1 MAVKL
6 RKYQTEAIE
15 AIEARLSGSR
25 ATLLVLP
32 TGTGK
37 TVVFSEVAAR
47 FWEREKRPI
56 MVLAH
61 RSELLRQAGE
71 KLLATGYFGK
81 EHIAYELGSETAYD
95 AFGGVFSPRV
105 ILASKDSLHTKRLH
119 KYDQKSI
126 GLIIVDEAHRGVA
139 KTYQSIYNYF
149 DSSQLLGV
157 TATPDRLD
165 GKRILGV
172 FDSVAYVYEIRDAI
186 EEGYLVP
193 ITQQAVKVD
202 AIDLREVKATRED
215 FDESQLNEVMIRE
228 SAVHGIAVPTLE
240 LAEGRPTFVFCTSI
254 AHSKAV
260 AEMLNRYRYDCA
272 RAIDG
277 TLDAD
282 QRARVLEDFKAGKF
296 QFLCNCQLL
305 TEGIDIP
312 SVACVAM
319 ARPTKSRTLYSQ
331 AIGRGTRLLGNTLDD
346 SIENGKPNLLVIDY
360 AGNAGK
366 HSLITALDV
375 LDGGGDDERIK
386 QTAARIVEAGGKPK
400 NVLEALAEA
409 EEIVAK
415 ERRAELLARVQYR
428 LSGPISPFAVLGIA
442 PRPGRWGG
450 AEITEAQASYLE
462 SMGIAPK
469 DIAHMDKGQAS
480 ETIDALRKRREAG
493 LCSWKM
499 ARQLA
504 ARGINP
510 DLPFDVARMAMDYIS
525 SHGWR
530 LDFYQKQELH
540 RRIADM
546 TNGAVLSHKP
556 VELVSVEL

>member
-1 MAVKL
+1 MKL
-6 RKYQTEAIE
+6 RKYQTEAVE
-15 AIEARLSGSR
+15 AIEKKLQEEG

-47 FWEREKRPI
+47 YWEREKRPV

-61 RSELLRQAGE
+61 RGELLRQAGD
-71 KLLATGYFGK
+71 KLLQAGYFGK
-81 EHIAYELGSETAYD
+81 EHIAYEMAEETASD
-95 AFGGVFSPRV
+95 SFGSVFSPRV
-105 ILASKDSLHTKRLH
+105 VLASKDSLHAKRLH
-119 KYDQKSI
+119 KYDRDGI
-126 GLIIVDEAHRGVA
+126 GLIIVDECHRGIA
-139 KTYQSIYNYF
+139 KTYQTIYSYF
-149 DSSQLLGV
+149 EGSKLLGV

-165 GKRILGV
+165 GKRILSV
-172 FDSVAYVYEIRDAI
+172 FKSPAYVYEIRDAI

-193 ITQQAVKVD
+193 ITQQAVRVD

-215 FDESQLNEVMIRE
+215 FDEHQLEEVMLRE

-240 LAEGRPTFVFCTSI
+240 LAEARPTFVFCTSI

-260 AEMLNRYRYDCA
+260 AAMLNRYRYDCA
-272 RAIDG
+272 RTIDG
-277 TLDAD
+277 TLDSV
-282 QRARVLEDFKAGKF
+282 QRERILEDFKAGRF

-305 TEGIDIP
+305 TEGIDVP

-331 AIGRGTRLLGNTLDD
+331 AIGRGTRLLGSTYEESL
-346 SIENGKPNLLVIDY
+346 ENGKPDLLVIDY

-366 HSLITALDV
+366 HSLVTALDV

-386 QTAARIVEAGGKPK
+386 ETAARIVREGGKPK

-409 EEIVAK
+409 EEVVAK

-450 AEITEAQASYLE
+450 VEITEAQAAFLE
-462 SMGIAPK
+462 SRGISAK
-469 DIAHMDKGQAS
+469 DIAAMDRGQAS
-480 ETIDALRKRREAG
+480 ETIDALKKRQEAG

-499 ARQLA
+499 AKQLA

-510 DLPFDVARMAMDYIS
+510 DLPYDVAKMAMEYIASHNWKLDY
-525 SHGWR
+525 
-530 LDFYQKQELH
+530 YAKQVLH
-540 RRIADM
+540 ERIREAM
-546 TNGAVLSHKP
+546 GGAVLSSKP
-556 VELVSVEL
+556 IQLVDIEF